1 MRQQEVLRL
10 NSLRRSI
17 VVVLGL
23 ALLGG
28 LWSIALDWDHI
39 FQWVLH
45 VKDPLSLSG
54 FEGRPYHTVFGFLVQ
69 SVLLACI
76 TVALILRWND
86 VE

>member
-1 MRQQEVLRL
+1 MTARRL
-10 NSLRRSI
+10 I
-17 VVVLGL
+17 VGTLGL

-39 FQWVLH
+39 WMFILQ

-54 FEGRPYHTVFGFLVQ
+54 FEGRPFHTVFGFLVQ

-86 VE
+86 VK